1 MLHLENERKV
11 RLFEIMGTERIEVK
25 RIFKNI
31 LEEYDD
37 VVFQGSH
44 DIGNYQTIEH
54 VIRLLNETLVV
65 EK

>member
-25 RIFKNI
+25 RILKNI